1 MKHIAQNIVPV
12 ILASQSSTRIE
23 LLHRI
28 KIIPTQIIPADID
41 ETPHLHE
48 LPNHLA
54 QRLAYEKAIKVLSQ
68 VDKSA
73 VIIGADTVTAIGK
86 TILPKALT
94 HEDVRNC
101 MEMLSGHR
109 HNVYT
114 GLCVIKTDGEQKHII
129 RKKTVRTIV
138 KFKKL
143 SKEEIDFYCTL
154 DDGLGKA
161 GGCKIAGYTEAFI
174 SFISGSHSN
183 VMGLPLFETVNAL
196 NSVNYGVYSIPLVN
210 E

>member
-1 MKHIAQNIVPV
+1 MKQIAQNIVPV

-28 KIIPTQIIPADID
+28 KIIPTKIIPADID
-41 ETPHLHE
+41 ETPHLRE

-68 VDKSA
+68 VDQSA
-73 VIIGADTVTAIGK
+73 VIIAADTVTAIGK
-86 TILPKALT
+86 KILPKALT

-109 HNVYT
+109 HHVYT
-114 GLCVIKTDGEQKHII
+114 GLCIIKTDGEQKHII
-129 RKKTVRTIV
+129 RKKIVCTIV

-143 SKEEIDFYCTL
+143 SKEEINFYCTL

-196 NSVNYGVYSIPLVN
+196 NSLNYRVYST
-210 E
+210 